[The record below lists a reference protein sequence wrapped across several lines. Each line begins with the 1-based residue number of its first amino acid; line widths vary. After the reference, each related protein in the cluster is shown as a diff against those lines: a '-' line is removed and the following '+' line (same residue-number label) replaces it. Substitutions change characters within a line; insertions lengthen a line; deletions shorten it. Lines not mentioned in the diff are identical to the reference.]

1 MQAKLLNDLNFYQ
14 VMQSQT
20 GVALVLFYGA
30 HCGACKRLKALLDHY
45 EPPAPWQLFLV
56 DAQREG
62 GLVEEYGVF
71 HLPTVLLFKDG
82 QFHRNLLLSGEIN
95 KLASEVWA
103 SLALPAQSVD

>member
-1 MQAKLLNDLNFYQ
+1 MEAKLLNDLNFYQ
-14 VMQSQT
+14 EMQSQT

-30 HCGACKRLKALLDHY
+30 HCGACKRLKVLLDNY
-45 EPPAPWQLFLV
+45 QPPENWQLFMI

-62 GLVEEYGVF
+62 GLVQEYSVF

-95 KLASEVWA
+95 KLTSEVWT
-103 SLALPAQSVD
+103 SLALPAQSLD